1 MKKVLLSDITDT
13 VVVCPYCM
21 NEAGSRNTCCGEI
34 HFEVAYEVNG
44 EVTTDLPC
52 DLPNLT
58 NLKPIY
64 EELPGWKED
73 LETATSLDDI
83 PANCLAYVKRVEELA
98 GAPVAAISVGP
109 AREQTII
116 IPGVSSGLN

>member
-1 MKKVLLSDITDT
+1 MDT
-13 VVVCPYCM
+13 VILKYSAQINGLTSITLGHLDVLSGLEKVKIC
-21 NEAGSRNTCCGEI
+21 
-34 HFEVAYEVNG
+34 VAYEVNG